1 MAFYLGFA
9 ASELCNRIEHA
20 EPKVIIAAN
29 CGVEPNKVIRYLDIL
44 NDALIMSEWKPLCSV
59 IFQRQNIMTSPLL
72 SNKDVL
78 WETLLAHSDPVD
90 CVPVE
95 ANDPLYLLYTSG
107 TTSKPK
113 GVQRPTGGHL
123 VSLLYTMSTIY
134 GLKPS
139 DVWWA
144 ASDMGKFSLI
154 WTSIHWFY
162 KKKKTFQNCIFS
174 LFDFSGW
181 VVGHSYICY
190 GPLLYGATSVMYEG
204 KPDRTPDPGQ
214 YFRIIEQHKVSA
226 LFSIPTAFR
235 VIRRVDPDA
244 KFGRAHNI
252 DSLRTIFVAGEHCDL
267 ETKSWIG
274 KTFKVP
280 VLNHW
285 WQSNLHFLVFCRIS
299 ILHLMIFLLFSAETG
314 SAMTASCIGFNH
326 SLHQPPFST
335 GLPFI
340 GYKSQFNHILSI

>member
-1 MAFYLGFA
+1 
-9 ASELCNRIEHA
+9 
-20 EPKVIIAAN
+20 
-29 CGVEPNKVIRYLDIL
+29 
-44 NDALIMSEWKPLCSV
+44 MSTWKPNCSV
-59 IFQRQNIMTSPLL
+59 IYQRYNVINTPLL
-72 SNKDVL
+72 SSNDVL
-78 WETLLAHSDPVD
+78 WETLLKHSEPCE

-95 ANDPLYLLYTSG
+95 ANDPLYILYTSG

-123 VSLLYTMSTIY
+123 VNLMYTMSTIY
-134 GLKPS
+134 GLKPN

-144 ASDMGKFSLI
+144 ASDL
-154 WTSIHWFY
+154 
-162 KKKKTFQNCIFS
+162 
-174 LFDFSGW
+174 GW

-190 GPLLYGATSVMYEG
+190 GPLLFGATSVMYEG

-235 VIRRVDPDA
+235 VIRRVDPDT
-244 KFGRAHNI
+244 KFGRAYNTE
-252 DSLRTIFVAGEHCDL
+252 SLRTIFVAGEHCDM
-267 ETKSWIG
+267 ETKNWIA

-285 WQSNLHFLVFCRIS
+285 WQT
-299 ILHLMIFLLFSAETG
+299 ETG
-314 SAMTASCIGFNH
+314 SAITASCIGFNH
-326 SLHQPPFST
+326 SLHQPPFSA

-340 GYKSQFNHILSI
+340 GYESKSK